1 MEKMEIYHVDVWKN
15 EEHTQKRLWTINS
28 LNLFR
33 WPTLATVKSTNIKFH
48 NSLCSLFLPF
58 DWLPGL
64 VFQSVLFV
72 AVDHHLSFPAV
83 CNRLILLLALF
94 SPLCFFWRQW
104 DVYGKYN
111 FSIMRDVEYLEL
123 FQKWALPE
131 HISNY
136 TVENKCSKILAAFRC
151 HEILRILILLINDRR
166 AHSVAPSTLQ
176 QMQIQ
181 VRHTS

>member
-1 MEKMEIYHVDVWKN
+1 MEKRISLMTTSILQHIHLTNLYHVDVWKN
-15 EEHTQKRLWTINS
+15 EEHKKRLWTINS

-48 NSLCSLFLPF
+48 NSLGTLFLPF
-58 DWLPGL
+58 DWLSGL

-94 SPLCFFWRQW
+94 SLLCVFWRQW
-104 DVYGKYN
+104 DVYAKYK

-131 HISNY
+131 HMSND
-136 TVENKCSKILAAFRC
+136 TVENKCWRLFS
-151 HEILRILILLINDRR
+151 
-166 AHSVAPSTLQ
+166 
-176 QMQIQ
+176 
-181 VRHTS
+181 